1 MQLVSPLINYLTEKE
16 MLRDT
21 CAPVSEYVTTAQIDF
36 TAAGTGLPTAIALNK
51 PYFLKPYDLLNS
63 RNSKIKALE
72 VVSPTFQSIFNNGVN
87 NVSSDDVFA
96 NITLY
101 LLDGNQDILIQTP
114 LKSLL
119 GIAYG
124 GYARKL
130 YQVCLEDVVWSNC
143 YIEITG
149 NIALINAGEGV
160 KLNIYYD
167 IKNDKS

>member
-16 MLRDT
+16 MIRDT

-36 TAAGTGLPTAIALNK
+36 TAAGTGLPTAIALNT
-51 PYFLKPYDLLNS
+51 PYYLKPYDLLNAK
-63 RNSKIKALE
+63 NSKIKALE
-72 VVSPTFQSIFNNGVN
+72 VVSPTFQSIFSNGST
-87 NVSSDDVFA
+87 NVTSDDVFSNFTL
-96 NITLY
+96 NILN
-101 LLDGNQDILIQTP
+101 GEQDVLIQTP
-114 LKSLL
+114 LTSLL

-130 YQVCLEDVVWSNC
+130 YQTCLEDVVWSNC

-149 NIALINAGEGV
+149 NTALVNPGNAI